1 MEFKSR
7 FARAC
12 AANADVPEYGH
23 GQQVY
28 IAKAVGVSQEAVRKW
43 FAGESQPRKA
53 TMELLANL
61 LKVEHVW
68 LSLGVEHSETNRFR
82 EVARRQDADLYALTS
97 YLISAG
103 GGVAFEKSETASAD
117 ITCVINGEI
126 LMFKCV
132 TGTQK
137 SNHEYVIDVPVLNEN
152 KSVIQVA
159 CIQCPDWVFNWAF
172 IDISVIAAGSHSIV
186 WQNDTFKIGTK
197 TVENL
202 KIGNIDK

>member
-97 YLISAG
+97 YLISVG
-103 GGVAFEKSETASAD
+103 GGVAFEKSETAGAD
-117 ITCVINGEI
+117 ITC
-126 LMFKCV
+126 
-132 TGTQK
+132 
-137 SNHEYVIDVPVLNEN
+137 VIDVPVLNDN

-159 CIQCPDWVFNWAF
+159 CIQCPDWIFNWAF
-172 IDISVIAAGSHSIV
+172 IDISEIAAGSHSIV
-186 WQNDTFKIGTK
+186 WQNDAFKIGTK